1 MSQLPHGEVVVRPG
15 TPDDQPVLAR
25 LPGLSA
31 STRRGLA
38 RDLARA
44 TDEPDGDTVVL
55 VAATPAGVVIG
66 AALGLLQFDD
76 GHVLDLAVEPTARRS
91 GTGRTLLSAL
101 SAELR
106 SRGAQDLTLEVRA
119 SNLGAL
125 ALYRGAGFGVEGRR
139 PRYYPDGEDA
149 LLLWQ
154 HAPGGTRVGRVY
166 RDRPRD
172 PASDTASDPTSD
184 PTSDPASDTLSDIVT
199 GGG

>member
-1 MSQLPHGEVVVRPG
+1 VTQLPDGEVVVRPA
-15 TPDDQPVLAR
+15 TAADLPALAR

-38 RDLARA
+38 RALARA
-44 TDEPDGDTVVL
+44 TDEPGGDTVVL
-55 VAATPAGVVIG
+55 VATRAGVVIG

-91 GTGRTLLSAL
+91 GTGRALLSAL
-101 SAELR
+101 AAELR
-106 SRGAQDLTLEVRA
+106 TRGARGITLEVRA
-119 SNLGAL
+119 GNLGAL
-125 ALYRGAGFGVEGRR
+125 ELYRGAGFAVEGHR

-154 HAPGGTRVGRVY
+154 HVPGGARDGRAD
-166 RDRPRD
+166 RDRRG
-172 PASDTASDPTSD
+172 DPTSD
-184 PTSDPASDTLSDIVT
+184 LVTDIVT